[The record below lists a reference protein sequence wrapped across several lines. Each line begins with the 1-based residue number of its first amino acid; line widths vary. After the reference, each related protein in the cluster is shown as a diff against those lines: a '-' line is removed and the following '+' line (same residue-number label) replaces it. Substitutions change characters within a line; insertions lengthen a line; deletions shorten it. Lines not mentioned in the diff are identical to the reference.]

1 MQVNY
6 VFVVPTIVNRFQN
19 IDLLEMKETKTTNQE
34 AEVEIGDFGP
44 IYRQFK
50 GKAKE
55 AFEFLITHEN
65 GDLLAVFHR
74 EEFGD
79 VDLVWGN
86 ENGRL
91 KHILLKHLGAEKS
104 FVNMD
109 DAACQIKE
117 IIESGR
123 TAFENIDKA
132 VFQIG
137 NKIVTVRKN
146 FREKGKKI
154 ADKNWVLTAYDE
166 TTADGGSAITTS
178 N

>member
-1 MQVNY
+1 MNNNKLNANN
-6 VFVVPTIVNRFQN
+6 TKI
-19 IDLLEMKETKTTNQE
+19 ET
-34 AEVEIGDFGP
+34 GGFGP

-50 GKAKE
+50 GKVKE
-55 AFEFLITHEN
+55 AFEFLIIHED

-74 EEFGD
+74 EGFGD
-79 VDLVWGN
+79 IDLVWGN
-86 ENGRL
+86 ENGGL
-91 KHILLKHLGAEKS
+91 KHIFLKHIGNEKS
-104 FVNMD
+104 FVNVE

-117 IIESGR
+117 IIEIGK
-123 TAFENIDKA
+123 TVFENIDKA

-146 FREKGKKI
+146 FRDKGKKI

-166 TTADGGSAITTS
+166 KTADGGSAITTS

>member
-1 MQVNY
+1 MFVFNFQIINKFLTY
-6 VFVVPTIVNRFQN
+6 VKKNVFLHLISNQKTKSIIIFIDWRWNRF
-19 IDLLEMKETKTTNQE
+19 D
-34 AEVEIGDFGP
+34 
-44 IYRQFK
+44 
-50 GKAKE
+50 
-55 AFEFLITHEN
+55 

-74 EEFGD
+74 EGFGD
-79 VDLVWGN
+79 IDLVWGN
-86 ENGRL
+86 DNGGL
-91 KHILLKHLGAEKS
+91 KHILQKHIGNEKS
-104 FVNMD
+104 FVNVEE
-109 DAACQIKE
+109 AACQIKE
-117 IIESGR
+117 IIETGI

-166 TTADGGSAITTS
+166 KTADGGSAITTS

>member
-1 MQVNY
+1 M
-6 VFVVPTIVNRFQN
+6 IIH
-19 IDLLEMKETKTTNQE
+19 IDSLQMKKEKTTTKE
-34 AEVEIGDFGP
+34 ALVEIGNFGP

-55 AFEFLITHEN
+55 AFEFLINHED

-74 EEFGD
+74 EGFGD

-86 ENGRL
+86 ENGGL
-91 KHILLKHLGAEKS
+91 KHILLKHLGNDKS
-104 FVNMD
+104 FVNME
-109 DAACQIKE
+109 DAAYQIKE
-117 IIESGR
+117 IIETGK

>member
-1 MQVNY
+1 MNDNKLNAKK
-6 VFVVPTIVNRFQN
+6 TEI
-19 IDLLEMKETKTTNQE
+19 ET
-34 AEVEIGDFGP
+34 GDFGP

-50 GKAKE
+50 GKVKE
-55 AFEFLITHEN
+55 AFDFLINHKE

-74 EEFGD
+74 EGFGD
-79 VDLVWGN
+79 IDLVWGN
-86 ENGRL
+86 DNGGL
-91 KHILLKHLGAEKS
+91 KHILLKHIGDEKS
-104 FVNMD
+104 FVNVE
-109 DAACQIKE
+109 DAACKIKE
-117 IIESGR
+117 IIESGK

-146 FREKGKKI
+146 FRKNGKKI

-166 TTADGGSAITTS
+166 KTADGGSAITTS

>member
-1 MQVNY
+1 MKKEK
-6 VFVVPTIVNRFQN
+6 TISQ
-19 IDLLEMKETKTTNQE
+19 ETI
-34 AEVEIGDFGP
+34 VEIGDFGP

-55 AFEFLITHEN
+55 AFEFLITHEE
-65 GDLLAVFHR
+65 GDLIAVFHR
-74 EEFGD
+74 EGFGD
-79 VDLVWGN
+79 VDLVWSN
-86 ENGRL
+86 ENGGL
-91 KHILLKHLGAEKS
+91 KHILLKHLGNDKS
-104 FVNMD
+104 FANME

-117 IIESGR
+117 IIETGR
-123 TAFENIDKA
+123 TVFENIDKT

-137 NKIVTVRKN
+137 YKIVTVRKN

>member
-1 MQVNY
+1 MN
-6 VFVVPTIVNRFQN
+6 
-19 IDLLEMKETKTTNQE
+19 EKTTTSHE
-34 AEVEIGDFGP
+34 AEVELGDFGP
-44 IYRQFK
+44 IYRQFR

-55 AFEFLITHEN
+55 AFEFLITHKD

-74 EEFGD
+74 EGFGD

-86 ENGRL
+86 ENGGL
-91 KHILLKHLGAEKS
+91 KHILLKHLGNEKS
-104 FVNMD
+104 FVDME

-117 IIESGR
+117 IIETGK
-123 TAFENIDKA
+123 TAFENTDKA
-132 VFQIG
+132 VFQIE

-166 TTADGGSAITTS
+166 TAADGGSAITTS